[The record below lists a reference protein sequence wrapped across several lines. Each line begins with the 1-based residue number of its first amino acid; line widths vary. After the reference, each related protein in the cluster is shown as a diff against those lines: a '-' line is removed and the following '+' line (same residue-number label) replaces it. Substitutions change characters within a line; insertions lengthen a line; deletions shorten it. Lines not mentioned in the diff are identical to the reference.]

1 MPLPRGR
8 RLARRRRRRPAA
20 RVQRRAAPAGRQ
32 AGAGRGRGGFQQL
45 DVVASANAGAE
56 TTTVEDRAE
65 SLRAELQL
73 PPGFSS
79 DAPTE
84 TVATAGAQGQSND
97 AVLFGGRGGG
107 RGEFGEGE
115 GFGRGGAGGEGGFGG
130 EQGGIGAGGAGGG
143 RGGGP
148 GGPLG
153 GPGGFGGMRGGGRL
167 QGNANYTLGGS
178 MFDAAPYTLNGRPRE
193 EPDYVQQRYGAS
205 LGGPLSIPGL
215 FNGGTRTSFFF
226 NYAGNH
232 SRTPVDAYSTVPTP
246 AERAGDFS
254 ASSSI
259 VIDPDTGEPFPGNRV
274 PASRVDPAA
283 RSLLAYIP
291 LPNVLDTTQNFHYVT
306 ANSSKSNDVNLRVTH
321 VFGAQPQRGAG
332 GGRGR
337 GGAAPAARA
346 AAVLVAPA
354 APSGGVPAAAV
365 RCPRAACSTPAWA
378 SGSRRTRARRRSRR
392 LADPPRRRAS
402 TCPSAGC

>member
-1 MPLPRGR
+1 M
-8 RLARRRRRRPAA
+8 
-20 RVQRRAAPAGRQ
+20 
-32 AGAGRGRGGFQQL
+32 
-45 DVVASANAGAE
+45 
-56 TTTVEDRAE
+56 
-65 SLRAELQL
+65 
-73 PPGFSS
+73 
-79 DAPTE
+79 
-84 TVATAGAQGQSND
+84 
-97 AVLFGGRGGG
+97 LFGGRGGG

-115 GFGRGGAGGEGGFGG
+115 GFGRGGTGGEGGFGG

-143 RGGGP
+143 RGGGA

-226 NYAGNH
+226 NYSGNH

-254 ASSSI
+254 ANSSI
-259 VIDPDTGEPFPGNRV
+259 VIDPDTGEPFAWQPCAGVARRSGGAIAARLHSAAERARHDAELSLRHRQLV
-274 PASRVDPAA
+274 EEQRREPAGDARLRGASLSAAPAA
-283 RSLLAYIP
+283 AAAAAA
-291 LPNVLDTTQNFHYVT
+291 LPQ
-306 ANSSKSNDVNLRVTH
+306 
-321 VFGAQPQRGAG
+321 
-332 GGRGR
+332 
-337 GGAAPAARA
+337 AARA
-346 AAVLVAPA
+346 AAVLVAPVG
-354 APSGGVPAAAV
+354 PSAGVPAAAV

-378 SGSRRTRARRRSRR
+378 FGSRRTRARRRSRR
-392 LADPPRRRAS
+392 LADPPRRRA
-402 TCPSAGC
+402 